1 MSYERWVEVKRQW
14 CDIAQAE
21 AIMLERRVY
30 ASEVLP
36 DTEPYRILGRKCSH
50 AVSCNLIGCSCRW
63 AYTEPAVDRFTIQG

>member
-1 MSYERWVEVKRQW
+1 MTYERWIEVKRQW

-36 DTEPYRILGRKCSH
+36 DTEPYRILERKCSH
-50 AVSCNLIGCSCRW
+50 AVLCNLIGCSCRW
-63 AYTEPAVDRFTIQG
+63 AYTEPAVDRFAIQG